1 MGICAKAQERHKM
14 IRSMTAYGRA
24 KRETTERSVLVE
36 IKSVNNRYLDC
47 TIKIPRL
54 FGFLEEKI
62 KSRLTERGIS
72 RGKVDVFVSIDVLE
86 NAGIEVELDRAYVK
100 SYIDAL
106 RRLSEEFGLPSD
118 LSTMRIAQNR
128 DIFTVKKADED
139 IDAEWQKF
147 CPVLDEAIDAFLC
160 ARETEGANMKADI
173 VEKRKKVEALAKKIA
188 PLSEADVKGQFEK
201 IRQRIMQIAGDGINF
216 DEGRLLT
223 ECALAADKLA
233 IDEEL
238 VRLDSHF
245 AAIDEIVESDEPVG
259 RRLDFLLQEINRETN
274 TIGSKANNA
283 EIAKLVVEIKAE
295 LEKIREQIQNIE

>member
-1 MGICAKAQERHKM
+1 MM
-14 IRSMTAYGRA
+14 RSMTAYGRA
-24 KRETTERSVLVE
+24 KSETPERSVLVE
-36 IKSVNNRYLDC
+36 IRSVNNRYLDC

-54 FGFLEEKI
+54 FGFLEDKI
-62 KSRLTERGIS
+62 KARLIEKGIS
-72 RGKVDVFVSIDVLE
+72 RGKIEVFVTIDILE
-86 NAGIEVELDRAYVK
+86 NPEIEVELDRAYVK

-106 RRLSEEFGLPSD
+106 RRLSDEFGLPCD
-118 LSTMRIAQNR
+118 ISTMRIAQNR

-139 IDAEWQKF
+139 IDAEWQRLL
-147 CPVLDEAIDAFLC
+147 PVLDEAIDAFLV

-173 VEKRKKVEALAKKIA
+173 LEKRNRVEILAKKIA
-188 PLSEADVKGQFEK
+188 PLSEADVRGQFE
-201 IRQRIMQIAGDGINF
+201 RVRNRIAQIAGDGINF

-245 AAIDEIVESDEPVG
+245 AAFDEIVESDDPVG
-259 RRLDFLLQEINRETN
+259 RKLDFLLQELNRETN

-283 EIAKLVVEIKAE
+283 EIAKLVVEIKSE
-295 LEKIREQIQNIE
+295 LEKIREQIQNVE

>member
-238 VRLDSHF
+238 SLIH
-245 AAIDEIVESDEPVG
+245 I
-259 RRLDFLLQEINRETN
+259 
-274 TIGSKANNA
+274 
-283 EIAKLVVEIKAE
+283 
-295 LEKIREQIQNIE
+295 

>member
-1 MGICAKAQERHKM
+1 M
-14 IRSMTAYGRA
+14 
-24 KRETTERSVLVE
+24 
-36 IKSVNNRYLDC
+36 
-47 TIKIPRL
+47 
-54 FGFLEEKI
+54 
-62 KSRLTERGIS
+62 
-72 RGKVDVFVSIDVLE
+72 LE

-139 IDAEWQKF
+139 IDAEWQNF
-147 CPVLDEAIDAFLC
+147 LPVLDEAIDAFLC

-173 VEKRKKVEALAKKIA
+173 VEKRRKVEALAKKIA

-201 IRQRIMQIAGDGINF
+201 IRQRIMQIAGEGISF

-245 AAIDEIVESDEPVG
+245 AAFDEIVESDEPVG

-283 EIAKLVVEIKAE
+283 EIARLVVEIKAE

>member
-1 MGICAKAQERHKM
+1 M
-14 IRSMTAYGRA
+14 IRSMTAYGRS
-24 KRETTERSVLVE
+24 KKETSERSVLVE

-72 RGKVDVFVSIDVLE
+72 RGKVDVFVTIDILE
-86 NAGIEVELDRAYVK
+86 NPGIEVELDRAYVK

-106 RRLSEEFGLPSD
+106 RRLSEEFGLTDD

-139 IDAEWQKF
+139 VDAEWQKLL
-147 CPVLDEAIDAFLC
+147 PVLDEAIDAFLS

-188 PLSEADVKGQFEK
+188 PLSEADVKGQYDK
-201 IRQRIMQIAGDGINF
+201 TRTRIAQIAGDGVTF
-216 DEGRLLT
+216 DE
-223 ECALAADKLA
+223 
-233 IDEEL
+233 I
-238 VRLDSHF
+238 
-245 AAIDEIVESDEPVG
+245 IESDEPVG
-259 RRLDFLLQEINRETN
+259 RKLDFLLQEINRETN

>member
-1 MGICAKAQERHKM
+1 M
-14 IRSMTAYGRA
+14 IRSMTAYGRS
-24 KRETTERSVLVE
+24 KKETSERSVLVE

-72 RGKVDVFVSIDVLE
+72 RGKVDVFVT
-86 NAGIEVELDRAYVK
+86 IEVELDRAYVK

-106 RRLSEEFGLPSD
+106 RRLSEEFGLTDD

-139 IDAEWQKF
+139 VDAEWQKLL
-147 CPVLDEAIDAFLC
+147 PVLDEAIDAFLS

-188 PLSEADVKGQFEK
+188 PLSEADVKGQYDK
-201 IRQRIMQIAGDGINF
+201 IRTRIAQIAGDGVTF

-245 AAIDEIVESDEPVG
+245 AAFDEIIESDEPVG
-259 RRLDFLLQEINRETN
+259 RKLDFLLQEINRETN